1 MKSRPDELKLGKFTT
16 CAACSPQAR
25 PSRRTARRRPA
36 GTEGHLA
43 PIEVQGKAEH
53 KADFSA
59 SAKFTAPLV
68 DTPKSVTVIPQELIQ
83 NSGAS
88 ALTEAL
94 RTVPG
99 ITFGA
104 GEGGNPLGDRP
115 FIRGYDTQGSMFVD
129 GMRDTGATTREIF
142 NTERIEIPRVPT
154 ARTAAAA
161 ARAASPDHEGP
172 APRHHRRRA
181 RASAPTAIAAS
192 RPTATGSSPITPR
205 SA

>member
-1 MKSRPDELKLGKFTT
+1 VL
-16 CAACSPQAR
+16 AASPAFADGT
-25 PSRRTARRRPA
+25 PPA
-36 GTEGHLA
+36 APVSTEGHLA
-43 PIEVQGKAEH
+43 PIEIQGKTEH
-53 KADFSA
+53 SFKADFSA

-83 NSGAS
+83 SSGA
-88 ALTEAL
+88 ATLTEAL

-142 NTERIEIPRVPT
+142 NTERV
-154 ARTAAAA
+154 
-161 ARAASPDHEGP
+161 
-172 APRHHRRRA
+172 
-181 RASAPTAIAAS
+181 
-192 RPTATGSSPITPR
+192 
-205 SA
+205 

>member
-1 MKSRPDELKLGKFTT
+1 MKSRPDELKLGNSP

-25 PSRRTARRRPA
+25 PSRRTARRRPPGRHRRPSRA
-36 GTEGHLA
+36 DRS
-43 PIEVQGKAEH
+43 PGKAEH
-53 KADFSA
+53 SYKADFSA

-88 ALTEAL
+88 TLTEAL

-142 NTERIEIPRVPT
+142 NTERIEIT
-154 ARTAAAA
+154 KGSDGAYGGAA
-161 ARAASPDHEGP
+161 ARAA
-172 APRHHRRRA
+172 
-181 RASAPTAIAAS
+181 AST
-192 RPTATGSSPITPR
+192 
-205 SA
+205 